1 MIRRRWRIAHVVI
14 LTDARDRTAG
24 CAAASLLKP
33 SRERDRMSGA
43 AAYARSVRGVLFRWL
58 IERRG
63 VEGGGDS

>member
-1 MIRRRWRIAHVVI
+1 
-14 LTDARDRTAG
+14 
-24 CAAASLLKP
+24 
-33 SRERDRMSGA
+33 MSGA